1 MLFVMHRP
9 GLVAVSGTIT
19 EIDGISV
26 TVAGDVWLPV
36 SKKTERRLCRLR
48 FPRDFSKSNLKL
60 KVGET
65 IIAITEDDFPVEALF
80 QDCETPD
87 ECYNL
92 KAYSIRYSGVFDFE
106 ARGKTEEQHLFSGQV
121 LESRILQ
128 MQNGSYKTVTKLHVR
143 VAGQNEER
151 LIVEAGEVKRAP
163 GESCI
168 VTTGKPVYGKSGIPY
183 YPV

>member
-9 GLVAVSGTIT
+9 GLVAVSGTVT
-19 EIDGISV
+19 EIDGVSV

-36 SKKTERRLCRLR
+36 TKKVERRLARLR
-48 FPRDFSKSNLKL
+48 FPRGFSNSKMKL

-80 QDCETPD
+80 QNCETPD
-87 ECYNL
+87 DLYEL
-92 KAYSIRYSGVFDFE
+92 KAFSIRYSGVFDFE
-106 ARGKTEEQHLFSGQV
+106 ARGNAEEQHLFSGQV

-128 MQNGSYKTVTKLHVR
+128 MQDGSYKTVTKLHVR

-151 LIVEAGEVKRAP
+151 MIVETGEVKRNP

-168 VTTGKPVYGKSGIPY
+168 ITTGKPVYGKSGIPY
-183 YPV
+183 YPA